1 MIRRRH
7 RKGEDDFA
15 RPHASSA
22 PAQSGP
28 ARPHVTVVGD
38 VGLDVVAKLAGA
50 VVFGHDTRAQ
60 VSVAPGGAGGNTA
73 AWLAKEDVD
82 VSLIARVGDDE
93 AGRTAATELRAS
105 GVGCYF
111 AVDPVLPTCCVVVL
125 VAPDGDR
132 TMLADRGANAAFCE
146 ADVTLPAVTGRAH
159 LHLSGY
165 VLLDAG
171 SRPAGLAAL
180 AQAKAAGWTTSV
192 DPQAANH
199 IPSVG
204 ADNFL
209 DWVRGVDLLL
219 PNDAELGALGGVDAV
234 LRAVH
239 SLVVTHGRHGA
250 SWYAPSARVSVPAP
264 QIHETDSTGAGDA
277 FNAGLLSRWLAG
289 AEPVEA
295 LRAGVL
301 AGTAAA
307 AHLGARPRD

>member
-1 MIRRRH
+1 MIRRRK
-7 RKGEDDFA
+7 RNAAVD
-15 RPHASSA
+15 SA
-22 PAQSGP
+22 PSQPGVTP
-28 ARPHVTVVGD
+28 PVRHPNRPHVTVVGD
-38 VGLDVVAKLAGA
+38 VGLDVVAKLAGE
-50 VVFGHDTRAQ
+50 VVFGQDTRAQ
-60 VSVAPGGAGGNTA
+60 VSVTPGGAGGNTA
-73 AWLAKEDVD
+73 AWLAREDVD

-93 AGRTAATELRAS
+93 AGRTAATELRAA

-146 ADVTLPAVTGRAH
+146 ADVRLPSVTGRGH

-180 AQAKAAGWTTSV
+180 EQARAAGWTTSV

-199 IPSVG
+199 IPKVG
-204 ADNFL
+204 ADKFL
-209 DWVRGVDLLL
+209 EWVQGVDLLL

-234 LRAVH
+234 LGTVQA
-239 SLVVTHGRHGA
+239 LVVTHGRHGA
-250 SWYAPSARVSVPAP
+250 SWYSATERVSVPAP

-289 AEPVEA
+289 EDPLEA
-295 LRAGVL
+295 LRAGVQS
-301 AGTAAA
+301 GTAAA